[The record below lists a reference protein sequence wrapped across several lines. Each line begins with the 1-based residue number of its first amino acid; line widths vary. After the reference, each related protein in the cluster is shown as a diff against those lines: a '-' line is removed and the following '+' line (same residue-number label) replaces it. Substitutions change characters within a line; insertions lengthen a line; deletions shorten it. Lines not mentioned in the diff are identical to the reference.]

1 MTSVQKD
8 TLKTIVTQLYKDI
21 TEEIKELEEKTQ
33 PIAPDC
39 SLGRLTRL
47 DAMQEKSINESI
59 LAKARIRLKK
69 IQFTLDKIDHEDYG
83 LCTICEEE
91 IPYERLCVMPEST
104 ICVTC
109 ANERDKS

>member
-1 MTSVQKD
+1 MTKKQKD
-8 TLKTIVTQLYKDI
+8 ALKIIVQETHENILH
-21 TEEIKELEEKTQ
+21 EIEELEEKTQ

-47 DAMQEKSINESI
+47 DAMQEKSINEAI

-69 IQFTLDKIDHEDYG
+69 IEFALGKIANEDYG

-91 IPYERLCVMPEST
+91 IPYKRLCVVPESS
-104 ICVTC
+104 ICITC
-109 ANERDKS
+109 ANERA

>member
-1 MTSVQKD
+1 MTAIEKKA
-8 TLKTIVTQLYKDI
+8 LKIIV
-21 TEEIKELEEKTQ
+21 EETFTNILHEIEELEEKTR

-69 IQFTLDKIDHEDYG
+69 IQFALGKLANEDYG

-91 IPYERLCVMPEST
+91 IPYKRLCVVPEST
-104 ICVTC
+104 ICVRC
-109 ANERDKS
+109 ANERD